1 MHSRREPNSR
11 LFFALTDYNHFATAI
26 ARYAAAIDRA
36 PLAGVS
42 EVATDVDRSQ
52 AVQNALKEQNVTL
65 RRVQPESRRPQAPSD
80 VQMAGIFLT

>member
-11 LFFALTDYNHFATAI
+11 LFFALTDYNHFATAV

-42 EVATDVDRSQ
+42 EVDRSQ

-80 VQMAGIFLT
+80 VQIAGIFLA

>member
-26 ARYAAAIDRA
+26 VLCAAIDRA

-52 AVQNALKEQNVTL
+52 TVQNALKEQNVTL

-80 VQMAGIFLT
+80 VQMAGIFLA

>member
-36 PLAGVS
+36 PLAD
-42 EVATDVDRSQ
+42 ATDVDRSQ

-65 RRVQPESRRPQAPSD
+65 RLVQPESRRPQAPSD
-80 VQMAGIFLT
+80 VQMAGIFLA